1 MSVSKTANHFH
12 TVADTPATAQTPDT
26 GKLDTHLSR
35 YLKVRRATVAIC
47 APLAIEDFTVQ
58 PTAEVSPPKWH
69 LAHSSWFF
77 ETVILSKFKPDYQV
91 FNPHYTALFNSYYKA
106 LGTHTRQSER
116 GHLSRPT
123 VSEIMQYRAC
133 VDAQMVEYMAQHTLT
148 DEFIALLEIGLHHEQ
163 QHQELLYMD
172 ILTIFNSNSVQVQY
186 SQAALP
192 PSPPPVNSWTS
203 FAEGIYEIGHDD
215 TGLDGQTFSY
225 DNERPRHKHYQ
236 YGFALRDSV
245 VTNGDFLAFMA
256 ADGYR
261 QAQYWLSQGWD
272 WVSQQQLQCPL
283 YWRQLDGAWYEYT
296 LHGLLPLD
304 LNRPLVHIS
313 YFEADAFAN
322 WQQCRLP
329 TEHELEI
336 FLAAAPVPTAPVA
349 DVFHP
354 YNANAAAGQV
364 WCWTRS
370 QYAAYPR
377 YQAFDGLLNEYNAKF
392 MCNQFVLRGGCI
404 VTPAD
409 HYRPSYRNF
418 YLAQQQWMF
427 SGIRLAQDTI

>member
-1 MSVSKTANHFH
+1 MSASKIANHVH
-12 TVADTPATAQTPDT
+12 TEADTAVTAHALDAQTIDT
-26 GKLDTHLSR
+26 LLSR
-35 YLKVRRATVAIC
+35 YLTVRRASVTIC
-47 APLAIEDFTVQ
+47 APLAIEDFVVQ
-58 PTAEVSPPKWH
+58 PSAEVSPPKWH

-77 ETVILSKFKPDYQV
+77 ETVLLRKFKPDYQV
-91 FNPHYTALFNSYYKA
+91 FNSHYAALFNSYYKA
-106 LGTHTRQSER
+106 LGAHTQQSMR
-116 GHLSRPT
+116 GHLSRPS
-123 VSEIMQYRAC
+123 VSEVMQYRAY
-133 VDAQMVEYMAQHTLT
+133 VDAHMVEFIAQHTLT
-148 DEFIALLEIGLHHEQ
+148 AAFVALLEIGLHHEQ

-172 ILTIFNSNSVQVQY
+172 ILTILSRNSVPVQY
-186 SQAALP
+186 TQAALP
-192 PSPPPVNSWTS
+192 PSPASVNTWST
-203 FAEGIYEIGHDD
+203 FAEGLYDIGYEGEA
-215 TGLDGQTFSY
+215 FSY

-236 YGFALRDSV
+236 YGFAIRDSV
-245 VTNGDFLAFMA
+245 VTNGDYLAFMA
-256 ADGYR
+256 AGGYR

-272 WVSQQQLQCPL
+272 WVSQQALQCPL

-304 LNRPLVHIS
+304 LHRPLTHIS
-313 YFEADAFAN
+313 YFEADAYAN

-336 FLAAAPVPTAPVA
+336 FLAAAPMPSAPVA
-349 DVFHP
+349 NVYHP
-354 YNANAAAGQV
+354 YNANAASGQV

-392 MCNQFVLRGGCI
+392 MCNQFVLRGGCV
-404 VTPAD
+404 VTPPD

-427 SGIRLAQDTI
+427 SGIRLAKDTT